1 MCNNGCMLEMSVK
14 HIHTTDPSACWIGFF
29 VGGSQLVG
37 YVSLPRRC
45 MKDSQEFIKNC
56 SGSGTLSIFFPPSKY
71 SELCRA
77 GSCPKADPVQG
88 TGLLVSCGVWFSCMT
103 SDHSMPSCK
112 SFLRIEQAQ
121 CLGSA
126 WASPPQ
132 PEETWLFSPTHLQTT
147 WSPCGEDAVY
157 VKETDN

>member
-14 HIHTTDPSACWIGFF
+14 HIHNGSICLLDWVCFCWWWSIGWLCFPTQKVYERLLWIHKELQRVWNSYHFF
-29 VGGSQLVG
+29 
-37 YVSLPRRC
+37 
-45 MKDSQEFIKNC
+45 
-56 SGSGTLSIFFPPSKY
+56 SKY
-71 SELCRA
+71 SERCRA
-77 GSCPKADPVQG
+77 GSCPKADPGQG
-88 TGLLVSCGVWFSCMT
+88 RGSVVSCGVWFSCMT
-103 SDHSMPSCK
+103 SDHGMPSCK
-112 SFLRIEQAQ
+112 SFLCIEQAQ
-121 CLGSA
+121 CLESA